1 MKKTILVIDACV
13 RREESRTKKL
23 LEAALDT
30 VRKEHPDWNLEILN
44 LMDLDLMYWKTET
57 LKERD
62 ELLAKKEYDAPVFKY
77 GNQFREADRGN
88 RGGTFLGSEH
98 SGGPEGLY

>member
-23 LEAALDT
+23 LDAALDT

-44 LMDLDLMYWKTET
+44 LTDLDLMYWKTET
-57 LKERD
+57 LR
-62 ELLAKKEYDAPVFKY
+62 
-77 GNQFREADRGN
+77 
-88 RGGTFLGSEH
+88 
-98 SGGPEGLY
+98 

>member
-30 VRKEHPDWNLEILN
+30 VRKNIQTGI
-44 LMDLDLMYWKTET
+44 WK
-57 LKERD
+57 
-62 ELLAKKEYDAPVFKY
+62 F
-77 GNQFREADRGN
+77 
-88 RGGTFLGSEH
+88 
-98 SGGPEGLY
+98 

>member
-30 VRKEHPDWNLEILN
+30 VRKEHSDWNLEILN
-44 LMDLDLMYWKTET
+44 LMDLDLMYWKTE
-57 LKERD
+57 
-62 ELLAKKEYDAPVFKY
+62 
-77 GNQFREADRGN
+77 
-88 RGGTFLGSEH
+88 
-98 SGGPEGLY
+98 